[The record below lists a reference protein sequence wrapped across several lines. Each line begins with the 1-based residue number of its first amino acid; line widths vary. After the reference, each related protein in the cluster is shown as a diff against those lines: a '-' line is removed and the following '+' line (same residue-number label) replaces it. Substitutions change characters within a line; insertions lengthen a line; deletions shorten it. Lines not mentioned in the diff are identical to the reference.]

1 MEKGRPRTP
10 APTMAVTLWKEEYHH
25 FAFLSELTGSQSSI
39 CFSLFDDFPLSLA
52 LSEFPSTYLIED
64 NN

>member
-25 FAFLSELTGSQSSI
+25 FAFLSELTGNQSSI
-39 CFSLFDDFPLSLA
+39 CFSLSDDFPLSPA
-52 LSEFPSTYLIED
+52 EFPSTYLYEI